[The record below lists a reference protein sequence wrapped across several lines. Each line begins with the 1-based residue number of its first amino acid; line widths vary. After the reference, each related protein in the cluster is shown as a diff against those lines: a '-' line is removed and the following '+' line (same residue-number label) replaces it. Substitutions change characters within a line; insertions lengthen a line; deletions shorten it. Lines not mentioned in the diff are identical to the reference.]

1 MQFIFVPMEPAVL
14 HGLSHGP
21 KLKTIKRR
29 REFTPRRNKLV
40 HEVACWRCHQQR
52 LVHVP
57 GQPSAV
63 CRCGECCIVSRSA
76 CGRDTTAR
84 FGSRSEIGIRGRG
97 EQRVRSSARLTATP
111 CSSRTLPAALAS
123 RAPNGLRSSA
133 SAALRRRSAAHTPA
147 AGTCHDGGCSVA
159 RTWSSKSTT
168 AAMTAD
174 SACNVGS

>member
-63 CRCGECCIVSRSA
+63 CRCCIVSRMSLSVSLRA
-76 CGRDTTAR
+76 RHNRALALRFQIGNRYTGQGRTAR
-84 FGSRSEIGIRGRG
+84 
-97 EQRVRSSARLTATP
+97 AK
-111 CSSRTLPAALAS
+111 
-123 RAPNGLRSSA
+123 LRSSD
-133 SAALRRRSAAHTPA
+133 RHT
-147 AGTCHDGGCSVA
+147 VLI
-159 RTWSSKSTT
+159 
-168 AAMTAD
+168 
-174 SACNVGS
+174 